1 MHDQLIIELQA
12 KIEALFAQQAS
23 LFEQIVQSAFPC
35 ATLKQPEGQLSHFA
49 SKISESV
56 FLDDNQF
63 AQKGLLLHLADG
75 QETILLFEFGLNQPK
90 NQDIG
95 FRNLL
100 LTCLINSQMF
110 SDDDSP
116 FLLMC
121 SKEDYFWDTEPP
133 AQAAMYVQLAQQ
145 LFDALADWRFKP

>member
-1 MHDQLIIELQA
+1 MYSQLVIELQA
-12 KIEALFAQQAS
+12 QIETLFAQQAS
-23 LFEQIVQSAFPC
+23 HFEKIVHSAFPA
-35 ATLKQPEGQLSHFA
+35 ATLKQPEGQLSQFV

-56 FLDDNQF
+56 FLDCNQF
-63 AQKGLLLHLADG
+63 AQKGLLLHLADS
-75 QETILLFEFGLNQPK
+75 QETILLFEFGLMQPE

-110 SDDDSP
+110 GDDDNP

-121 SKEDYFWDTEPP
+121 SKDDYFWDTEPP
-133 AQAAMYVQLAQQ
+133 AQATVYVQLAQQ